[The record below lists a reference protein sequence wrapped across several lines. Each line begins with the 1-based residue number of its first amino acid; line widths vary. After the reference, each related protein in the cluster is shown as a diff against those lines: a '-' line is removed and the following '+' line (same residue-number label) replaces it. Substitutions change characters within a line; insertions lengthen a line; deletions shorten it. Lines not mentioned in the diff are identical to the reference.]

1 MKAAIPAHEGILVVD
16 KPVGPTS
23 FDVVYKV
30 RKSVGHKSVGHCG
43 TLDPLASGV
52 VVVCVGRY
60 TKLVRFLTSD
70 DKRYVAQITCGASTP
85 SLDKETEPD
94 VFGDVS
100 VVTAERLTAA
110 LSSFRGI
117 VSQVPPAHSALQ
129 VDGRRLY
136 DAARKG
142 HEVAVAARNVEVFE
156 LTLLSWEPPTATV
169 ACHVGKGFFV
179 RALARDLGA
188 AVGCPAHLS
197 ALRRTHSGGYSLD
210 DAVSLDVVRDP
221 ERCRSALRRGRA
233 ALRGVA
239 QVDIT
244 PEQAIKLRHGLQP
257 TTQLVP
263 AQEVLACCGDEIV
276 AVVNIV
282 AGEDGSTR
290 LVSVRGFHSEA
301 TNEAMAASN

>member
-1 MKAAIPAHEGILVVD
+1 MKAALPAHEGILVVD

-30 RKSVGHKSVGHCG
+30 RKSVGHKGVGHCG

-70 DKRYVAQITCGASTP
+70 DKRYVAEVTFGASTP
-85 SLDKETEPD
+85 SLDCETEPD

-100 VVTAERLTAA
+100 VVTAEGLVAA
-110 LSSFRGI
+110 LSSWRGI
-117 VSQVPPAHSALQ
+117 ISQVPPAHSALQ

-142 HEVAVAARNVEVFE
+142 HEVVVAARDVEVFE
-156 LTLLSWEPPTATV
+156 LTLLSWQPPRATI

-179 RALARDLGA
+179 RALARDLGT

-210 DAVSLDVVRDP
+210 DAVALDVVRDP
-221 ERCRSALRRGRA
+221 DRCRAALRRGRT
-233 ALRGVA
+233 ALRGVT
-239 QVDIT
+239 QIDIT
-244 PEQAIKLRHGLQP
+244 PEQATKLRHGLQP
-257 TTQLVP
+257 PIQRSP
-263 AQEVLACCGDEIV
+263 ARELLACCGDDIV
-276 AVVNIV
+276 AVVDIV
-282 AGEDGSTR
+282 AGDDGSAR
-290 LVSVRGFHSEA
+290 LVSVRGFSSEA
-301 TNEAMAASN
+301 TAASA